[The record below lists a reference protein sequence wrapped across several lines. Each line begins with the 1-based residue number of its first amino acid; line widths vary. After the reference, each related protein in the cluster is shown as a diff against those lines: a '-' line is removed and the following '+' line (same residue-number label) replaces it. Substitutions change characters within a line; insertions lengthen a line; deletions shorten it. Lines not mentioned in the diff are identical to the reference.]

1 LPIELAIVVGAL
13 SEAIHEI
20 LGCLFDVVMREVER
34 NPALAT
40 KLTQAIALNP
50 GQDR

>member
-1 LPIELAIVVGAL
+1 M

-20 LGCLFDVVMREVER
+20 LRRLFDVVRREVER

-40 KLTQAIALNP
+40 GAT
-50 GQDR
+50 